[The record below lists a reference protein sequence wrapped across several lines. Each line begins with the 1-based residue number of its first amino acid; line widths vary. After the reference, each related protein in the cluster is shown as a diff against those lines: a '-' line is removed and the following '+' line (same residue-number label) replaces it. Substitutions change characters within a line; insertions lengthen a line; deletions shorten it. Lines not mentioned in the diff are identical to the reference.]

1 MKTFLEKNDI
11 WALSITITGKC
22 NCNCSYCHFYASR
35 DRQKYDINMCPELF
49 DNFIKLNIDF

>member
-49 DNFIKLNIDF
+49 DN